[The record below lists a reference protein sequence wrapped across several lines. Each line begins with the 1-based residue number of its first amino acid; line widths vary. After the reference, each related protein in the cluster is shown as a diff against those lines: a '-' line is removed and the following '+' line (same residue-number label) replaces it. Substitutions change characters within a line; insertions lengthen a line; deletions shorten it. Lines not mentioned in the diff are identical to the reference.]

1 MARAFA
7 DRTIASM
14 GRSQPGSATLHVTH
28 HGFAR
33 SALGRDHITRCWRAA
48 IVVAMLIIVG
58 TANSADVPP
67 MLSSEQMNASEI
79 ELALQ
84 KLNVLGRVLYIAAH
98 PDDENTNLM
107 ALWSNGSLYD
117 AAYLSITRGDGGQN
131 LIGPELRE
139 GLGVIRTE
147 ELLAARR
154 IDHANQ
160 FFSRAIDFGFS
171 KTAEEAL
178 RFWNHEK
185 ILSDVVWVVRKFR
198 PDVMVARF
206 SPEDQLT
213 HGHHTASAAPAVE
226 AFPAAGYPNRFPGQ
240 LAFVKPWQPTRL
252 VWNTSPFF
260 FSNRNLPFDPTGLT
274 VFEAGGYNALLGKA
288 YTEIAATS
296 LSMHKSQGV
305 GSPPR
310 RGARKE
316 YFKLLEGQPMTSSL
330 FEGIDTTWS
339 RVANSEST
347 ATQIRQIISEFH
359 PADPAAS
366 VPELLQLRQAM
377 SGIKDHSWVPEKKAE
392 LDGIIAACL
401 GLHVEASTTNEAV
414 TPGQTA
420 TIKLEAINRCNI
432 PVILKESRFP
442 LSGDLMKIDAAL
454 PSNELVAR
462 DLSCKIP
469 ENTPYSQP
477 YWLRTPGTL
486 GAFAVDDQTLVGLPE
501 NPPDLPVEIVLQVNG
516 QELRY
521 VEDTKYRM
529 VDPVAGELRR
539 PLVIE
544 PPVFVKVA
552 NTVLVFVTSQPKS
565 VPVHI
570 TAATGPVKGELK
582 LAVPQGWGVYPASLP
597 VDLKAADAETVA
609 TFTVKPPDQNSEGTL
624 RAIVSIDGR
633 DYSFE
638 RVRISYP
645 HIGVH
650 TLMPPAEAR
659 LVRADIREKGDRIG
673 YIPGAGDD
681 VPESLQQIGYS
692 VKILSESDITAKNLA
707 QFSAVVLGIRAYNTQ
722 ERIGNWLPELFAY
735 VKAGGVAVAQYNT
748 LADLKTE
755 QLGPYP
761 LEISRDRVT
770 DENAEVRIL
779 APDHP
784 LMTTPNKITSKD
796 FEGWVQERGLY
807 FPKKWDSAWTQIL
820 SCNDPKEKPLD
831 GGLLVA
837 KFGKGFFVYTS
848 YSWFRQLPAGVP
860 GAYRLFANML
870 SLGK

>member
-1 MARAFA
+1 MFA
-7 DRTIASM
+7 
-14 GRSQPGSATLHVTH
+14 V
-28 HGFAR
+28 
-33 SALGRDHITRCWRAA
+33 RC
-48 IVVAMLIIVG
+48 VA
-58 TANSADVPP
+58 
-67 MLSSEQMNASEI
+67 NASDAPPLLSHEQSNAGEI
-79 ELALQ
+79 QLALQ

-107 ALWSNGSLYD
+107 ALWSNGSLYET
-117 AAYLSITRGDGGQN
+117 AYLSITRGDGGQN

-139 GLGVIRTE
+139 RLGVIRTE

-154 IDHANQ
+154 VDHGKQ

-171 KTAEEAL
+171 KTAEETM
-178 RFWNHEK
+178 RIWDHDK

-198 PDVMVARF
+198 PDVIVTRF

-213 HGHHTASAAPAVE
+213 HGHHTASAILARE
-226 AFPAAGYPNRFPGQ
+226 AFSAAGDPNRFPEQ
-240 LAFVKPWQPTRL
+240 LAFVKPWRPTRL

-274 VFEAGGYNALLGKA
+274 VLEAGGYNSLLGKA
-288 YTEIAATS
+288 YTEIAAAS

-316 YFKLLEGQPMTSSL
+316 YFKLLEGQPMTNSL
-330 FEGIDTTWS
+330 FEGIDANWS
-339 RVANSEST
+339 RVANSESI
-347 ATQIRQIISEFH
+347 ATQIRQIISQFL

-366 VPELLQLRQAM
+366 VPELLKLRQAM
-377 SGIKDHSWVPEKKAE
+377 NGIKDESWVPEKKAE

-401 GLHVEASTTNEAV
+401 GLHVEASTTNGAV

-432 PVILKESRFP
+432 PVTLQEIRFP
-442 LSGDLMKIDAAL
+442 LSGDSMKIDAAL
-454 PSNELVAR
+454 PSNELVTR

-477 YWLRTPGTL
+477 YWLRKSGTL

-501 NPPDLPVEIVLQVNG
+501 NPPDLPVEIVLQING

-521 VEDTKYRM
+521 IVDTKYRM

-544 PPVFVKVA
+544 PPVFAKVV
-552 NTVLVFVTSQPKS
+552 NSVLVFATNQPKS
-565 VPVHI
+565 VGVHV

-582 LAVPQGWGVYPASLP
+582 LAVPQGWGVYPASIP
-597 VDLKAADAETVA
+597 IDLKAADAETVA
-609 TFTVKPPDQNSEGTL
+609 TFTVKPPEQNSEGTL
-624 RAIVSIDGR
+624 RAVVSIDGR
-633 DYSFE
+633 DYSLG

-659 LVRADIREKGDRIG
+659 LVRADIREKGERIG

-692 VKILSESDITAKNLA
+692 VKILSESDITAENLK
-707 QFSAVVLGIRAYNTQ
+707 QFSAVVLGVRAYNTQ
-722 ERIGNWLPELFAY
+722 ERIANWLPELFAY

-748 LADLKTE
+748 LAELKSD

-807 FPKKWDSAWTQIL
+807 FPKKWDPAWTAIL
-820 SCNDPKEKPLD
+820 SSNDSKEKPLD

-837 KFGKGFFVYTS
+837 KSGKGFFIYTS

-860 GAYRLFANML
+860 GAYRLVANML

>member
-1 MARAFA
+1 
-7 DRTIASM
+7 M
-14 GRSQPGSATLHVTH
+14 GRSQESAPLRVMH
-28 HGFAR
+28 H
-33 SALGRDHITRCWRAA
+33 SIKLCWRPAVA
-48 IVVAMLIIVG
+48 VAMLSVAGMAI
-58 TANSADVPP
+58 SADAPP
-67 MLSSEQMNASEI
+67 LLSPEQMNSSEI
-79 ELALQ
+79 QLALQ

-131 LIGPELRE
+131 LIGSELRE
-139 GLGVIRTE
+139 RLGVIRTE

-154 IDHANQ
+154 IDHGKQ

-178 RFWNHEK
+178 RLWDHDK
-185 ILSDVVWVVRKFR
+185 ILSDVVWVIRKFR
-198 PDVMVARF
+198 PDVMVTRF

-213 HGHHTASAAPAVE
+213 HGHHTASAILALE
-226 AFPAAGYPNRFPGQ
+226 AFSAAGDANRFPEQ
-240 LAFVKPWQPTRL
+240 LAFVKPWTATRL

-274 VFEAGGYNALLGKA
+274 VLEAGGYNSLLGKA
-288 YTEIAATS
+288 YTEIAAAS

-316 YFKLLEGQPMTSSL
+316 YFKPLKGQPMTSSL

-339 RVANSEST
+339 RVPHSEPIASE
-347 ATQIRQIISEFH
+347 IRQIISQFH
-359 PADPAAS
+359 PSDPAAS
-366 VPELLQLRQAM
+366 VPALLKLRQAM
-377 SGIKDHSWVPEKKAE
+377 SGIKDDSWIPEKKSE
-392 LDGIIAACL
+392 LDEIIAGCL
-401 GLHVEASTTNEAV
+401 GLHVEASATNETA
-414 TPGQTA
+414 TPGQTP
-420 TIKLEAINRCNI
+420 TIKLEAINRCGI
-432 PVILKESRFP
+432 PVTLQEVRFP
-442 LSGDLMKIDAAL
+442 NSGDSMKIDAAL
-454 PSNELVAR
+454 PSNELVTKE
-462 DLSCKIP
+462 LSCKIP
-469 ENTPYSQP
+469 EQTPYSQP
-477 YWLRTPGTL
+477 YWLRKPGTV

-501 NPPDLPVEIVLQVNG
+501 NPPELPVEIILQVSG

-521 VEDTKYRM
+521 TVDTKYHI

-539 PLVIE
+539 PLVIA

-552 NTVLVFVTSQPKS
+552 DNVLVFATKQPKPVS
-565 VPVHI
+565 VHV

-582 LAVPQGWGVYPASLP
+582 LAVPDGWEVYPASVP
-597 VDLKAADAETVA
+597 IDLKGANAETAA

-624 RAIVSIDGR
+624 RAVVSIDGR

-645 HIGVH
+645 HIGVQ
-650 TLMPPAEAR
+650 TLMPPAEVK
-659 LVRADIREKGDRIG
+659 LVRADIRKKGDRIG

-681 VPESLQQIGYS
+681 IPQSLQQIGYS
-692 VKILSESDITAKNLA
+692 VKILSESDITASNLA

-722 ERIGNWLPELFAY
+722 ERISNWLPELFAY
-735 VKAGGVAVAQYNT
+735 VNAGGVVIAQYNT

-755 QLGPYP
+755 QLTPYP

-779 APDHP
+779 APNHP
-784 LMTTPNKITSKD
+784 LMTAPNKITSKD
-796 FEGWVQERGLY
+796 FERWVQERGLY
-807 FPKKWDSAWTQIL
+807 FPKKWDPAWTQIL

-837 KFGKGFFVYTS
+837 KLGKGFFVYTS

-870 SLGK
+870 SLGQ

>member
-1 MARAFA
+1 M
-7 DRTIASM
+7 
-14 GRSQPGSATLHVTH
+14 
-28 HGFAR
+28 
-33 SALGRDHITRCWRAA
+33 
-48 IVVAMLIIVG
+48 
-58 TANSADVPP
+58 NSG
-67 MLSSEQMNASEI
+67 EI
-79 ELALQ
+79 QLALQ

-107 ALWSNGSLYD
+107 ALWANGSLYD

-139 GLGVIRTE
+139 RLGVIRTE

-154 IDHANQ
+154 IDHGKQ

-171 KTAEEAL
+171 KTAEETMH
-178 RFWNHEK
+178 FWDHDK

-198 PDVMVARF
+198 PDVMVTRF
-206 SPEDQLT
+206 SPEDRLT
-213 HGHHTASAAPAVE
+213 HGHHTASAILALE
-226 AFPAAGYPNRFPGQ
+226 AFSAVGDPNRFPEQ

-274 VFEAGGYNALLGKA
+274 VLEAGGYNPLLAKA
-288 YTEIAATS
+288 YTEIAAAS

-316 YFKLLEGQPMTSSL
+316 YFKRLEGQPMTTAL
-330 FEGIDTTWS
+330 FEGIDTSWS
-339 RVANSEST
+339 RVPNSESV
-347 ATQIRQIISEFH
+347 ATEIRQIISQFR

-366 VPELLQLRQAM
+366 VPELLKLRQVM
-377 SGIKDHSWVPEKKAE
+377 SGIKDDSWVPEKKAE

-401 GLHVEASTTNEAV
+401 GLHVETSTPNEAV

-432 PVILKESRFP
+432 PVTLQEIRFP
-442 LSGDLMKIDAAL
+442 LSGDSLKMDAAL
-454 PSNELVAR
+454 PSNELVTK

-469 ENTPYSQP
+469 ESIPYSQP
-477 YWLRTPGTL
+477 YWLRKPGTL

-521 VEDTKYRM
+521 IVDTKYRT

-539 PLVIE
+539 PVVIE
-544 PPVFVKVA
+544 PPVFAKVS
-552 NTVLVFVTSQPKS
+552 NSVLVFATNQPKS
-565 VPVHI
+565 VQVHI
-570 TAATGPVKGELK
+570 TAATGPVKGDLK
-582 LAVPQGWGVYPASLP
+582 LALPQGWEVYPASLP
-597 VDLKAADAETVA
+597 IDLKGAGAETMA
-609 TFTVKPPDQNSEGTL
+609 TFTVKPPNQNSEGTL
-624 RAIVSIDGR
+624 RAVVSIDGR

-645 HIGVH
+645 HIGVQ

-681 VPESLQQIGYS
+681 VPESLEQIGYS

-722 ERIGNWLPELFAY
+722 ERIANWLPELFAY
-735 VKAGGVAVAQYNT
+735 VKAGGVAIAQYNT

-807 FPKKWDSAWTQIL
+807 FPKKWDPAWTQIL
-820 SCNDPKEKPLD
+820 SCNDPKEKQLD

-837 KFGKGFFVYTS
+837 KLGKGFFIYTS

>member
-1 MARAFA
+1 M
-7 DRTIASM
+7 IA
-14 GRSQPGSATLHVTH
+14 V
-28 HGFAR
+28 
-33 SALGRDHITRCWRAA
+33 RCP
-48 IVVAMLIIVG
+48 
-58 TANSADVPP
+58 ANSADAPP
-67 MLSSEQMNASEI
+67 LLSPAQMNGGEI
-79 ELALQ
+79 QLALQ

-107 ALWSNGSLYD
+107 ALWANGSLYD
-117 AAYLSITRGDGGQN
+117 SAYLSITRGDGGQN

-139 GLGVIRTE
+139 RLGVIRTE

-154 IDHANQ
+154 IDHGKQ

-171 KTAEEAL
+171 KTADESM
-178 RFWNHEK
+178 RIWDHDK
-185 ILSDVVWVVRKFR
+185 ILADVVWVVRKFR
-198 PDVMVARF
+198 PDVMVTRF

-213 HGHHTASAAPAVE
+213 HGHHTASAILARE
-226 AFPAAGYPNRFPGQ
+226 AFATSGDPNRFPEQ
-240 LAFVKPWQPTRL
+240 LAFVKPWRPTRL

-274 VFEAGGYNALLGKA
+274 VLEAGGYNPLLGKA
-288 YTEIAATS
+288 YTEIAAAS

-330 FEGIDTTWS
+330 FEGINTSWS
-339 RVANSEST
+339 RVPNSESV
-347 ATQIRQIISEFH
+347 ATEIGQIISQFH
-359 PADPAAS
+359 PTDPAAS
-366 VPELLQLRQAM
+366 VPELLKLRQAM
-377 SGIKDHSWVPEKKAE
+377 SGIKDDSWVPEKKAE
-392 LDGIIAACL
+392 LDEIIAACL
-401 GLHVEASTTNEAV
+401 GLHVEASTSNETV
-414 TPGQTA
+414 TPGQTEK
-420 TIKLEAINRCNI
+420 IKLEAINRYDI
-432 PVILKESRFP
+432 PITLQEVRFP
-442 LSGDLMKIDAAL
+442 LSGDSMKIDAAL
-454 PSNELVAR
+454 PSNELVAK
-462 DLSCKIP
+462 DVSCKIP

-477 YWLRTPGTL
+477 YWLRKPGTL

-501 NPPDLPVEIVLQVNG
+501 NPPELPVEIILQVNG

-521 VEDTKYRM
+521 IVDTKYRT

-539 PLVIE
+539 PLVIA
-544 PPVFVKVA
+544 PPVFAKVA
-552 NTVLVFVTSQPKS
+552 DNVLVFPTNQPKPVS
-565 VPVHI
+565 VRV
-570 TAATGPVKGELK
+570 TAATGPVKGDLK
-582 LAVPQGWGVYPASLP
+582 LAVPQGWEVEPASVP
-597 VDLKAADAETVA
+597 IDLNGADVETAA

-645 HIGVH
+645 HIGVQ
-650 TLMPPAEAR
+650 TLMPPAEVK
-659 LVRADIREKGDRIG
+659 LIRADIRKKGDRIG
-673 YIPGAGDD
+673 YISGAGDD
-681 VPESLQQIGYS
+681 IPESLQQIGYS
-692 VKILSESDITAKNLA
+692 VKMLSEPDITAKNLA
-707 QFSAVVLGIRAYNTQ
+707 QFSAVVLGIRAFNTQ
-722 ERIGNWLPELFAY
+722 ERIANWLPELFAY
-735 VKAGGVAVAQYNT
+735 VQAGGVAIAQYNT
-748 LADLKTE
+748 LAELKTE

-779 APDHP
+779 APNHP
-784 LMTTPNKITSKD
+784 LMTAPNKITSKD

-807 FPKKWDSAWTQIL
+807 FPKKWDPAWTPIL

-837 KFGKGFFVYTS
+837 KLGKGFFIYTS
-848 YSWFRQLPAGVP
+848 YSWFRQLPAGIP
-860 GAYRLFANML
+860 GAYRLVSNML